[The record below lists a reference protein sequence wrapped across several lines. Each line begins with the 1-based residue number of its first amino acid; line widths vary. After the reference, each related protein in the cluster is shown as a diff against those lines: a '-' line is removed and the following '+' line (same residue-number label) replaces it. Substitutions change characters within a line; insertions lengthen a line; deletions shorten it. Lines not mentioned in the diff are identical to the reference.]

1 MFFTL
6 CQWSKDGDS
15 SEKAEELYHQ
25 NANKDTDAVDAYIS
39 DRRTAPCHE
48 RLVVFIQTG
57 ESNTQ
62 KSG

>member
-39 DRRTAPCHE
+39 D
-48 RLVVFIQTG
+48 
-57 ESNTQ
+57 
-62 KSG
+62 